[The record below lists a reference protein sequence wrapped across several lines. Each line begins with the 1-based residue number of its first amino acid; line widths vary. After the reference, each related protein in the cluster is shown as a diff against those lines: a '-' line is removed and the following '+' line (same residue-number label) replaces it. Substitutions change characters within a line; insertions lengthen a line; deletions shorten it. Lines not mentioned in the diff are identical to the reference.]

1 MRRWLSGVV
10 LAVGALAAVAAPA
23 ASADPVASVTDAS
36 WQGNRL
42 TLDMLAKSVPL
53 GVENATVSAQV
64 TVAGVTVP
72 ANVSY
77 ATSEIPDTSTVQSL
91 MLVIDASGS
100 MTGGRQRA
108 TNKAVTEFLAS
119 APTNAKIGVVAFSKK
134 ARLLSAPTTDRE
146 LVRNLVSGLRPSGD
160 TAIYDAVSLA
170 VHVLGDNKPC
180 TLLVLT
186 DGEDTASRA
195 AIGQAKRALAKS
207 ACTASFIG
215 LQTNQAAFRSLEQ
228 LAAAG
233 RGRAFTAADAEGIAG
248 VFVQSFTTTNA
259 SIAVFAD
266 FPAGFTERNRAISI
280 DLVINDEH
288 VGLTTKAPPVG
299 EPATSVVT
307 SATLMTLAAVL
318 FVSVFLL
325 VWLLSEGSDRA
336 RRRRVDSLIAE
347 YALRRIEGAESQ
359 RDDTVVET
367 LEDLIRPILVKTN
380 RSAPIVVQLDGA
392 GLNMTAELWTL
403 IRVGLALLLA
413 VLAGVLSGSA
423 ATAIAVGAPLGFMA
437 PQMWLKRRRKKRGKS
452 FEAGLPDALMLMASS
467 LRSGFSL
474 DQAIVATSDQA
485 DSEVSIELR
494 RAVQEIRIGSPL
506 EAALDRIAERMDSSD
521 FRWVV
526 TALRIQ
532 RKSGGNLAELLITVS
547 HTVRER
553 AQMSREVAALT
564 AEGRLSSYVLIGL
577 PLVLFS
583 FLMLTQPTYLEP
595 LYKTSMGLMIS
606 GVGIG
611 MLFVGWLL
619 MKKLVQVDV

>member
-1 MRRWLSGVV
+1 MRRWLAGTVV
-10 LAVGALAAVAAPA
+10 AVGALGAMAVPA
-23 ASADPVASVTDAS
+23 ATADPVASVTTAAWHD
-36 WQGNRL
+36 NRL
-42 TLDMLAKSVPL
+42 TLNMLAKSVPL
-53 GVENATVSAQV
+53 GADNATISAQV
-64 TVAGVTVP
+64 SVAGVTVP
-72 ANVSY
+72 ANITY
-77 ATSEIPDTSTVQSL
+77 ATSEVPDTTTVQSL

-100 MTGGRQRA
+100 MTGDRQRA
-108 TNKAVTEFLAS
+108 TNRAVAEFLAN
-119 APTNAKIGVVAFSKK
+119 APENAEIGVVAFSRK
-134 ARLLSAPTTDRE
+134 ARLLTAPTTDRE
-146 LVRNLVSGLRPSGD
+146 LVGKLVSGLRPSGD
-160 TAIYDAVSLA
+160 TAVYDAVSLA
-170 VHVLGDNKPC
+170 VHVLGDSKPC

-186 DGEDTASRA
+186 DGEDTASRNPIA
-195 AIGQAKRALAKS
+195 ETKRALAQS
-207 ACTASFIG
+207 PCTASFIG
-215 LQTNQAAFRSLEQ
+215 LQTNDAAFSSLQQ
-228 LAAAG
+228 LAVAG
-233 RGRAFTAADAEGIAG
+233 RGRAFTAADAEGITG

-259 SIAVFAD
+259 SIAATAD
-266 FPAGFTERNRAISI
+266 FPVGFTERNRAISV
-280 DLVINDEH
+280 DLVINDAH

-307 SATLMTLAAVL
+307 SATLMTLAGIL

-336 RRRRVDSLIAE
+336 RRRRVDALIAA
-347 YALRRIEGAESQ
+347 YAIRRIENAESQ

-367 LEDLIRPILVKTN
+367 LEDLIHPILVKTKRN
-380 RSAPIVVQLDGA
+380 VPLAVQLDGA
-392 GLNMTAELWTL
+392 GLDMSAELWTL
-403 IRVGLALLLA
+403 VRVGLALLLA
-413 VLAGVLSGSA
+413 VLTGVLSGSA
-423 ATAIAVGAPLGFMA
+423 ATAIAVGVPLGFAA
-437 PQMWLKRRRKKRGKS
+437 PQMWLKRRRKKRTKN

-485 DSEVSIELR
+485 ENEVSTELR

-553 AQMSREVAALT
+553 AQMNREVAALT

-577 PLVLFS
+577 PLVLFA
-583 FLMLTQPTYLEP
+583 FLMLTQPSYLEP
-595 LYKTSMGLMIS
+595 LYKTSMGLAIS

-611 MLFVGWLL
+611 MLSIGWLL

>member
-1 MRRWLSGVV
+1 MRRWISSAALV
-10 LAVGALAAVAAPA
+10 VGALVALAAPA
-23 ASADPVASVTDAS
+23 ATADPVASVTTAGWS
-36 WQGNRL
+36 GNRL
-42 TLDMLAKSVPL
+42 SLNMLAQSVPL

-77 ATSEIPDTSTVQSL
+77 ATSEVPDTATVQSL

-100 MTGGRQRA
+100 MTGDRQRA
-108 TNKAVTEFLAS
+108 TNQAVAQFLAA
-119 APTNAKIGVVAFSKK
+119 APENAEIGVVAFSKK
-134 ARLLSAPTTDRE
+134 ARLLTAPTTDRD
-146 LVRNLVSGLRPSGD
+146 LVRRVVNGLRPSGD

-170 VHVLGDNKPC
+170 VHVLGDRKPC

-186 DGEDTASRA
+186 DGEDTASRGPL
-195 AIGQAKRALAKS
+195 GQAAQALAQS
-207 ACTASFIG
+207 PCTASFIG
-215 LQTNQAAFRSLEQ
+215 LQTNDAAFASLRQ
-228 LAAAG
+228 LATAG
-233 RGRAFTAADAEGIAG
+233 RGRAFTAVDAEGIAG

-259 SIAVFAD
+259 AIAVYAD
-266 FPAGFTERNRAISI
+266 FPAGFTDRNRSISV
-280 DLVINDEH
+280 DLVINDAH
-288 VGLTTKAPPVG
+288 IGLTTKAPPVG
-299 EPATSVVT
+299 EPEKSPVT
-307 SATLMTLAAVL
+307 SATLLTLAGVL
-318 FVSVFLL
+318 FISVFLL

-336 RRRRVDSLIAE
+336 RRRRVDAMIAE
-347 YALRRIEGAESQ
+347 YALRRIESAESQ

-367 LEDLIRPILVKTN
+367 LEDLIRPVLVRTKRN
-380 RSAPIVVQLDGA
+380 VSLAMQLDGA
-392 GLNMTAELWTL
+392 GLDMSAELWTL
-403 IRVGLALLLA
+403 IRVGLAALLA
-413 VLAGVLSGSA
+413 VLFGVLSGSA
-423 ATAIAVGAPLGFMA
+423 ASAIAVGIPLGFAA
-437 PQMWLKRRRKKRGKS
+437 PQVWLKRRRKKRGKN

-485 DSEVSIELR
+485 ESEVSTELR

-577 PLVLFS
+577 PVVLFV
-583 FLMLTQPTYLEP
+583 FLMLTQPSYLEP
-595 LYKTSMGLMIS
+595 LYSTSMGLMIS

-611 MLFVGWLL
+611 MLLIGWLL